1 MNYEQ
6 INQDLADKSAQE
18 IIDWAVAQ
26 GGNPIV
32 TTNFGPQEAVIL
44 HMAVQAKA
52 DIPVVWIDSG
62 YNTSQTYKIAEE
74 IIEKLN
80 LNVHVFTPRV
90 SAARCDAALGG
101 IPSVDDPRH
110 PEFTEQF
117 KLEPFRRAM
126 AEMAPS
132 VWLTA
137 VRSEQTEFRSNMEIA
152 SEGIGGCI
160 KVAPLLEW
168 TTAQMAEYLEANG
181 LPSVEKYFDPTKALG
196 NRECGLHTKI

>member
-6 INQDLADKSAQE
+6 INKDLANKSAQE

-168 TTAQMAEYLEANG
+168 TTTQMAEYLEANG

>member
-6 INQDLADKSAQE
+6 INQDLANKSAQE

-101 IPSVDDPRH
+101 IPAVDDPRH

-126 AEMAPS
+126 TEMAPS

-137 VRSEQTEFRSNMEIA
+137 VRSEQTEFRSNMEVA

-160 KVAPLLEW
+160 KVAPLLDW
-168 TTAQMAEYLEANG
+168 TTEQMASYLEANG